1 MGSGLRFRKDIA
13 RGFTRG
19 GTSEKADA
27 KDVAIRTR
35 RCVHIDM
42 MVTKAVDKTKT
53 TCVKMLSKR
62 GAMKGIVE
70 KESVMSEASRGSS
83 EEMVG
88 RGCRAG

>member
-1 MGSGLRFRKDIA
+1 MDRALK
-13 RGFTRG
+13 RG

-27 KDVAIRTR
+27 QDVAIRTR
-35 RCVHIDM
+35 RCVHMDM

-70 KESVMSEASRGSS
+70 KESVMSEVSRGSS
-83 EEMVG
+83 EEVMG
-88 RGCRAG
+88 